1 MIRTIESIFGNMRTF
16 LTLVVI
22 IVVAVC
28 AKAFGLDD
36 TSTVG
41 LFGMTLAADKA
52 LQYTEGVEVPF
63 PVINADIIYGGSNVC
78 VNAAGYALPGAD
90 TAGLIYAGV
99 ALERVDNTAGNA
111 GDKTINVRRRGLIKM
126 TLATAITQAN
136 VGDNVF
142 LVDDETVD
150 LTANVT
156 NKIFCGIIAVFI
168 DTTHAWVDIEP
179 AITQADVAAHVAAVS
194 AAHSASAISIV
205 DAGLFTE
212 VANAEA
218 ALQEIYQH
226 LKSAKGIILVPTP
239 VITSAGVALA
249 AFASEDAVSGGYCVT
264 AKGLGIRWNN
274 HATPGP
280 AVGAKVIVP
289 PDADVTANMVLHLLA
304 AKSGAT
310 LGDATKFTIAAYNNV
325 VDAAYDADDTF
336 GGDTGAMVGDDTAKH
351 IQHLTLT
358 LALANLAAYPAAI
371 ELTIKPKD
379 GTLGTDD
386 VIMLAAWIEYKKKLL
401 TA

>member
-1 MIRTIESIFGNMRTF
+1 MKRSIESIFGSMRTF
-16 LTLVVI
+16 LMLAVLILVALCV
-22 IVVAVC
+22 
-28 AKAFGLDD
+28 KAFGLDD
-36 TSTVG
+36 LTAGGVMA
-41 LFGMTLAADKA
+41 MTLAADKA
-52 LQYTEGVEVPF
+52 LEYTEGVEVPF
-63 PVINADIIYGGSNVC
+63 PVINADILYAGSNIC
-78 VNAAGYALPGAD
+78 VNTAGYALPGSD

-99 ALERVDNTAGNA
+99 AVERVDNSTGNA
-111 GDKTINVRRRGLIKM
+111 GDKQIRLRRRGLVKM

-168 DTTHAWVDIEP
+168 DTTHAYIDIEP
-179 AITQADVAAHVAAVS
+179 AIKQADVATHIADAS
-194 AAHSASAISIV
+194 GAHSASAISV
-205 DAGLFTE
+205 ADAGTFTE
-212 VANAEA
+212 ATEVEA

-226 LKSAKGIILVPTP
+226 LKSAKGIIQIPMP
-239 VITSAGVALA
+239 VITSAGAALA
-249 AFASEDAVSGGYCVT
+249 AFADGDSVTPGFCVT

-274 HATPGP
+274 HATPG
-280 AVGAKVIVP
+280 AVGSKVIVP
-289 PDADVTANMVLHLLA
+289 PDMDVTANAVLHILA
-304 AKSGAT
+304 AKTGAT
-310 LGDATKFTIAAYNNV
+310 VGDATKFTIGAFNNV
-325 VDAAYDADDTF
+325 KDAAYDADLTF

-351 IQHLTLT
+351 IQEVT
-358 LALANLAAYPAAI
+358 LALALADLAAYPAAI